1 MMYDVATNI
10 IECVHCQQK
19 LRVPV
24 KMGTIQV
31 TCPKCGSQWLVFPYR
46 LVDIA
51 QGTSEWFDWRNQGL
65 GASDAPAIMGEN
77 PWKSRERLLKEKLN
91 ELSFW
96 QNDAMRRGIE
106 LEPEARRRYERMTG
120 IKVRAICL
128 ESTQFDWLRASIDG
142 LAHDGSS
149 VVEIKCGES
158 VYRHA
163 ASKRQVPQYY
173 LGQLQHILAV
183 TGLPRIDF
191 WCYLPGRPEIH
202 LCIDRDNNYIDRLI
216 KREMEFWQEFMRRR

>member
-1 MMYDVATNI
+1 MDDAATNI
-10 IECVHCQQK
+10 IECIHCQQNLRIPAK
-19 LRVPV
+19 LAAIR
-24 KMGTIQV
+24 I
-31 TCPKCGSQWLVFPYR
+31 TCPKCRSQWVEFPYKIVA
-46 LVDIA
+46 LT
-51 QGTSEWFDWRNQGL
+51 QGTPAWLDWRNQGL

-77 PWKSRERLLKEKLN
+77 PWKSPERLLKEKLN
-91 ELSFW
+91 ESSFG
-96 QNDAMRRGIE
+96 QNDAMRRGTE
-106 LEPEARRRYERMTG
+106 LEPEARSRYERLTG
-120 IKVRAICL
+120 IKVRPACL
-128 ESTQFDWLRASIDG
+128 ESTQFAWLRGSIDG

-163 ASKRQVPQYY
+163 ASERQVPQYY

-202 LCIDRDNNYIDRLI
+202 LCIERDNHYIDRLI
-216 KREMEFWQEFMRRR
+216 ETETKFWQELKRRK

>member
-1 MMYDVATNI
+1 MCDVATNI

-31 TCPKCGSQWLVFPYR
+31 TCPKCRSQWLVLPYR

-51 QGTSEWFDWRNQGL
+51 QGTSEWLDWRNQGL
-65 GASDAPAIMGEN
+65 GASDALAIMGEN

-106 LEPEARRRYERMTG
+106 LEPEARRRYEQMTG
-120 IKVRAICL
+120 IKVRPVCL

-202 LCIDRDNNYIDRLI
+202 ICIDRDNNYIDRLI

>member
-1 MMYDVATNI
+1 MCDVATNI

-31 TCPKCGSQWLVFPYR
+31 TCPKCRSQWLVLPYR

-51 QGTSEWFDWRNQGL
+51 QGTSEWLDWRNQGL

-106 LEPEARRRYERMTG
+106 LEPEARRRYEQMTG
-120 IKVRAICL
+120 IKVRPVCL

-202 LCIDRDNNYIDRLI
+202 ICIDRDNNYIDRLI